1 MGQLPSLKGK
11 ESKKVL
17 LIYDKRE
24 AQQKFFLTKSH
35 LKKLDKEFQLKREK
49 NTEIGLKIISEV
61 FSNASEKQI
70 NSFKRRIET
79 FIASIDRILANRSL
93 D

>member
-1 MGQLPSLKGK
+1 MILDFVITIT
-11 ESKKVL
+11 E
-17 LIYDKRE
+17 
-24 AQQKFFLTKSH
+24 H
-35 LKKLDKEFQLKREK
+35 LRSFEDFDKEFQLKREN
-49 NTEIGLKIISEV
+49 NTEIGLKIISEL

>member
-1 MGQLPSLKGK
+1 MIIILNQRSDPDFVITIT
-11 ESKKVL
+11 E
-17 LIYDKRE
+17 
-24 AQQKFFLTKSH
+24 H
-35 LKKLDKEFQLKREK
+35 LRSFENFDKEFKLKREN
-49 NTEIGLKIISEV
+49 NTEIGLKIISEL